1 MIKAEI
7 IGYKKNTKNV
17 IMNGNTNIYGIT
29 FSELMVLNILL
40 TLTFVFTLPST
51 IIISLLSK
59 YKGLIAILPFKSG
72 IKQDSSSLR

>member
-40 TLTFVFTLPST
+40 TLTFVFTLPNT
-51 IIISLLSK
+51 IITFLIPK
-59 YKGLIAILPFKSG
+59 YKVPIIIIPFGLRMI
-72 IKQDSSSLR
+72 QDSP

>member
-29 FSELMVLNILL
+29 FSELMVLYILL
-40 TLTFVFTLPST
+40 ILTLVFTLPST

-72 IKQDSSSLR
+72 IIQDSSSLR